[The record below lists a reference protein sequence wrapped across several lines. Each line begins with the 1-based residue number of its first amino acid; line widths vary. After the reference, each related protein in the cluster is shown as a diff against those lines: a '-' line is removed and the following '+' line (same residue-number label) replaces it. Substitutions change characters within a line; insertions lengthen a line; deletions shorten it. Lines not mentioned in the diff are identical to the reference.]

1 MYGRWADLIARRLEK
16 RIVMSSFHVPENPT
30 NRLRIGFIP
39 NLDCAPIVVAHESGL
54 FEKYELQ
61 VTLQRETRWSGIR
74 DRIVYGEL
82 DATHAPATLPFVTNL
97 EMQSDQSACLTGMV
111 LSLQGSAIVVS
122 RELWDQ
128 GVRDGATLRD
138 VIYRDWGRRTYTF
151 AVEFPHSPPYF
162 ILRQW
167 LKFGGVL
174 PHTEVR
180 IVTVAPAQM
189 FPTLKLGYIDGFCV
203 GEPWTSLAVESQA
216 GACVATSAELAPLH
230 PEKVLMVRRDFTR
243 QRAGEH
249 ERLIAA
255 LLEACA
261 FCDEPENYR
270 ILAELLAQRKYV
282 NAPVECLERAL
293 IGPPIGD
300 NVKKFY
306 PVGSSIFYRN
316 QANDPTNARSTWL
329 VNRLYE
335 LIEQSV
341 LKIPPSNRAL
351 MLKNVFRRD
360 IFERGKTVLKEQALA
375 VRAEAERYRAANPQA
390 G

>member
-1 MYGRWADLIARRLEK
+1 MS
-16 RIVMSSFHVPENPT
+16 RINVPET
-30 NRLRIGFIP
+30 SGNRLRIGFIP

-54 FEKYELQ
+54 FEKYELR
-61 VTLQRETRWSGIR
+61 VELQRETRWSDIR

-97 EMQSDQSACLTGMV
+97 EIQSDESACVAGMV
-111 LSLQGSAIVVS
+111 LSLQGSAIIVS
-122 RELWDQ
+122 RELWEQ
-128 GVRDGATLRD
+128 GVRDGASLRD

-167 LKFGGVL
+167 LKSGGVL
-174 PHTEVR
+174 PHTEIR
-180 IVTVAPAQM
+180 IATVAPAQM
-189 FPTLKLGYIDGFCV
+189 FPTLKLGYVDGFCV
-203 GEPWTSLAVESQA
+203 AEPWASLAVESA
-216 GACVATSAELAPLH
+216 TGACVATSADLASLY
-230 PEKVLMVRRDFTR
+230 PEKVLMVRRDFT
-243 QRAGEH
+243 QLRANEH
-249 ERLIAA
+249 ARLIAA

-261 FCDEPENYR
+261 FCDEPRNHR
-270 ILAELLAQRKYV
+270 LLAELLAQRRYV
-282 NAPVECLERAL
+282 NAPRECLERAL

-300 NVKKFY
+300 DVKKLCSA
-306 PVGSSIFYRN
+306 GSSIFYRN

-341 LKIPPSNRAL
+341 LKVPQSSHTV

-360 IFERGKTVLKEQALA
+360 IFERGKRALEEQVLALT
-375 VRAEAERYRAANPQA
+375 AEAERYRAENGHA